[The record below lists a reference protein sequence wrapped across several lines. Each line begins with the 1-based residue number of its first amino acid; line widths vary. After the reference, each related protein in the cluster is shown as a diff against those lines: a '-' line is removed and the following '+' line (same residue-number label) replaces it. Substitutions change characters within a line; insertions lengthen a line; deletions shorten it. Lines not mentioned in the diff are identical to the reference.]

1 MTIESDIVIPADVPK
16 NAEATYKANYKLIT
30 GGSGRLMLF
39 AGDQKT
45 EHLNDDF
52 YGTDIHP
59 DDADP
64 EHMFRIASGSRVGVF
79 ASQLGL
85 IARYG
90 KSYPNVPYLVKMNS
104 KTHLVKTDQKD
115 PLSPQLWTIQQVVEL
130 RDSAKLK
137 IAAVGYT
144 IYLGSEYEDVMLSQA
159 AQIIYEAHKHGLVV
173 VLWIYPRGKAVKNEK
188 DAHLIAGAAGTAAA
202 LGADF
207 VKVNPPKE
215 EGKDS
220 AELLKEAAKAAG
232 RTKLVCAGGSST
244 SAEKF
249 LSQLYAQI
257 HTGGASGNATGRN
270 IHQKSLDEAIR
281 MCNAISAIT
290 MDNAD
295 VAKALKIYNGNKAA
309 AKKTAAKPAA
319 AKTAATKAAPAKAT
333 ATKAAAKKATT
344 VKTAAAKTTA
354 TKTNAAKAPVAKPA
368 AKPASNTKATA
379 AKPAAKTP
387 ATKANTAKTTAAK
400 TTAAKTSAAKAPA
413 TKANTAKA
421 NTAKAT
427 AAKTTATKTSA
438 AKAPATKAGTT
449 KAAAAKTTAAKAKAT
464 KSKAKK

>member
-52 YGTDIHP
+52 YGADIHP

-64 EHMFRIASGSRVGVF
+64 EHMFRIASKSRVGVF

-90 KSYPNVPYLVKMNS
+90 TSYPNVPYLVKMNS

-115 PLSPQLWTIQQVVEL
+115 PLSTQLWTVQQVVDL
-130 RDSAKLK
+130 RDSSKLK

-144 IYLGSEYEDVMLSQA
+144 IYLGSEYEGVMLSQA
-159 AQIIYEAHKHGLVV
+159 AQIINEAHKHGLVV

-188 DAHLIAGAAGTAAA
+188 DAHLIAGAAGTAAT

-295 VAKALKIYNGNKAA
+295 VATALKIYNGNKAA
-309 AKKTAAKPAA
+309 KAAKPAKATKAATAKVTTAKATATKAA
-319 AKTAATKAAPAKAT
+319 AKKTPATKAAPAKAT
-333 ATKAAAKKATT
+333 ATKTTAVKAPA
-344 VKTAAAKTTA
+344 KTAAAKS
-354 TKTNAAKAPVAKPA
+354 
-368 AKPASNTKATA
+368 ASTKATA
-379 AKPAAKTP
+379 NKPAA
-387 ATKANTAKTTAAK
+387 AKAST
-400 TTAAKTSAAKAPA
+400 KAPA
-413 TKANTAKA
+413 
-421 NTAKAT
+421 
-427 AAKTTATKTSA
+427 
-438 AKAPATKAGTT
+438 T